1 MLASAISQSY
11 SFSNSASRFGFWALE
26 TPKKKLSYSLF
37 RFFRQKSYFRSPS
50 SNRAEFLCGG
60 QYNYVDQ
67 LWYITSY
74 RNSDFFINDFF
85 KKPLFRQLFSGGIR
99 VRTLYRQKTR
109 EIERVMI
116 LRICHGILT
125 SFFYEYIDDLNCNCN
140 LKSADFSSNSWLEN
154 RLISAWILG

>member
-50 SNRAEFLCGG
+50 SNRADFLCGG

-67 LWYITSY
+67 LWCITSN

-125 SFFYEYIDDLNCNCN
+125 SFFIQITFTFFVTQPIYERSFAY
-140 LKSADFSSNSWLEN
+140 
-154 RLISAWILG
+154 LGDIQ